1 MKKLIII
8 LILSSV
14 TTVFA
19 DDLIVDKNAMSQY
32 QKDNYYLQFDL
43 FGFNNSWKNV
53 AYGGKS
59 GIPWTPD
66 YIDLSDKA
74 VVLGNSFTQE
84 VWIKPL
90 HKGNSTQVIIGF
102 SPQESNRRFTP
113 SDSDNRSPSIWTTDY
128 GTGITYGFGTGSK
141 FIWASF
147 TDSVTES
154 PEWFHV
160 AVTFDGTNYKLFI
173 NGNEVNNNTDAAG
186 YTPVNTPVN
195 FIGKDFNGKMDEVRM
210 WNVARSESEIKADM
224 SKELTGSES
233 NLVAYYPMNI
243 NINYEIVDLSSNQN
257 HGTIK
262 NVDVRQKFLSNDCNA
277 PDGTESCPYP
287 TINSA
292 LDDAKPGDRVLIK
305 EGRYSEYIK
314 KWEYHDVKIEGY
326 PGDNVMIDGTIPLN
340 AKWEPYNHNG
350 HSIYKTVIDFDS
362 LSYNNLF
369 PVDSIYS
376 VFVNDRYMIMSM
388 PVNFKNP
395 TDPTTGNPQNPEP
408 GTLFSLKI
416 QSPLIY
422 DLGYQPG
429 TLADLDTLEEW
440 SFDPST
446 STLYLYPSPG
456 YIPTPTNVRVRIGTV
471 MLAFQDCDS
480 LQFKNLHF
488 YSGSLKGYACDH
500 FTIEDSKFS
509 FSVDMRAGARP
520 GAPAGEKVYN
530 GLIYGEYS
538 VLKNVIF
545 EHMNNAP
552 PWFQQRTMYPTFEN
566 VLFRNHDWFFN
577 SGRYPVSDRNYR
589 GSRGAGTIV
598 HGGSV
603 WRYVTVENAISA
615 GIFPGYGSLVEY
627 CRFENLY
634 DSIDGSGIQ
643 RNGANSEY
651 STTRYT
657 WIINAPALNGMRWNS
672 LCSGTQADA
681 HHVVSAGNAR
691 GFRLK
696 GDYHEA
702 YHLLAYDNGSQDLSL
717 PSYKYCGPDRA
728 GSPEPGNVN
737 SKLSNSMAE
746 NSLECNTP
754 NCTDSSREDNPI
766 LDPVFLDSSGIW
778 FGRAYDEDHKHPF
791 SNVMFDLADAWS
803 RNRGKSDQKLIEEF
817 GENPWKNNQIQ
828 NYDFRPKKGSTLI
841 DGGIVIPGINDGQDM
856 DYNHPPLYPGQNRK
870 YIGAAPDIG
879 PYEYGDS
886 VYWIPGYRYPHPS
899 VPIPSNGTVDLPME
913 YGLAWNYPYKRDYS
927 NVTAVVNV
935 VGPGVSRTETFQYPN
950 NVLFETFEPGGTYNW
965 SVSVDGIDGG
975 NWTFTIDDKV
985 YPLNDRSVDTT
996 ANATLP
1002 KYPINNLIVSN
1013 NRLAF
1018 LRFDIPSSVNSSYQ
1032 VILNLV
1038 PEKIVTLNG
1047 GIVLYKYDYNGWDES
1062 FGTNNI
1068 GLVDKSLLTPIDT
1081 ISSLIADSLLSLD
1094 LSAFIDSSGEHSFA
1108 LGIINVGD
1116 SVSFYS
1122 TEKLLT
1128 WMSYNYAPNK
1138 KVWPSLLFSKDSL
1151 SVAYDITL
1159 EKEWNLISV
1168 PFTGVKTR
1176 PKQIFRSLI
1185 RKGLLEYI
1193 SSPKGYF
1200 KPKDPYSTLTAISSK
1215 EGYYLKLNG
1224 PANKIFF
1231 RGRALTDKTISL
1243 SAGWNMIAYSPD
1255 YELAVDKAFES
1266 LIASNTLQ
1274 YVTGFAQGA
1283 LVYDPDAPQS
1293 STLNTL
1299 KPTKGYWVKVNAAVT
1314 NFSFPA
1320 QTQGGASG
1328 KIAAN
1333 HSVKHPEV
1341 KPNPSFMF
1349 VKGKI
1354 MGRYN
1359 VGDWVKVLSEDNHVV
1374 GAAEIIE
1381 GGYLRNSAVYGDDV
1395 TTEDID
1401 GLKAGEKIAFAYD
1414 GDTLT
1419 SHVQFNPMSFHDVK
1433 LDYDTFL
1440 PTIFALHQNHPNP
1453 FNPITTI
1460 RYDLSEDGPVSII
1473 IYDLM
1478 GREIK
1483 TLVKQVSAPGR
1494 YSVNW
1499 NGRNQFGKQI
1509 ASGMYFY
1516 RMETPKFQSVK
1527 KLIFLK

>member
-243 NINYEIVDLSSNQN
+243 NINYELVDLSSNQN

-488 YSGSLKGYACDH
+488 YSGSLTGYACDH

-615 GIFPGYGSLVEY
+615 GIFPGYRSLVEY

-681 HHVVSAGNAR
+681 HHVVSAGNGR

-1018 LRFDIPSSVNSSYQ
+1018 LRFDIPSSINSSYK
-1032 VILNLV
+1032 IDLNLV

-1047 GIVLYKYDYNGWDES
+1047 GIVLYKYDYKGWNES
-1062 FGTNNI
+1062 FGNNNI

-1081 ISSLIADSLLSLD
+1081 ISSLVADSLLSLD
-1094 LSAFIDSSGEHSFA
+1094 LSAFIDSSGEYSFA

-1128 WMSYNYAPNK
+1128 DMSNIYLPNK
-1138 KVWPSLLFSKDSL
+1138 KAWPSLSFSKDSL
-1151 SVAYDITL
+1151 SIAYDIPL

-1224 PANKIFF
+1224 PVNKIFF

-1255 YELAVDKAFES
+1255 YELAVDKAFEN

-1299 KPTKGYWVKVNAAVT
+1299 KPTKGYWVKVKEAVT

-1401 GLKAGEKIAFAYD
+1401 GLKAGEKVSFAYD

-1440 PTIFALHQNHPNP
+1440 PTTFALYQNHPNP

-1499 NGRNQFGKQI
+1499 NGRNKWGKQI

>member
-1 MKKLIII
+1 
-8 LILSSV
+8 
-14 TTVFA
+14 
-19 DDLIVDKNAMSQY
+19 
-32 QKDNYYLQFDL
+32 
-43 FGFNNSWKNV
+43 
-53 AYGGKS
+53 
-59 GIPWTPD
+59 
-66 YIDLSDKA
+66 
-74 VVLGNSFTQE
+74 
-84 VWIKPL
+84 
-90 HKGNSTQVIIGF
+90 
-102 SPQESNRRFTP
+102 
-113 SDSDNRSPSIWTTDY
+113 
-128 GTGITYGFGTGSK
+128 
-141 FIWASF
+141 
-147 TDSVTES
+147 
-154 PEWFHV
+154 
-160 AVTFDGTNYKLFI
+160 
-173 NGNEVNNNTDAAG
+173 
-186 YTPVNTPVN
+186 
-195 FIGKDFNGKMDEVRM
+195 
-210 WNVARSESEIKADM
+210 
-224 SKELTGSES
+224 
-233 NLVAYYPMNI
+233 
-243 NINYEIVDLSSNQN
+243 
-257 HGTIK
+257 
-262 NVDVRQKFLSNDCNA
+262 
-277 PDGTESCPYP
+277 
-287 TINSA
+287 
-292 LDDAKPGDRVLIK
+292 
-305 EGRYSEYIK
+305 
-314 KWEYHDVKIEGY
+314 
-326 PGDNVMIDGTIPLN
+326 
-340 AKWEPYNHNG
+340 
-350 HSIYKTVIDFDS
+350 
-362 LSYNNLF
+362 
-369 PVDSIYS
+369 
-376 VFVNDRYMIMSM
+376 
-388 PVNFKNP
+388 
-395 TDPTTGNPQNPEP
+395 
-408 GTLFSLKI
+408 
-416 QSPLIY
+416 
-422 DLGYQPG
+422 
-429 TLADLDTLEEW
+429 
-440 SFDPST
+440 
-446 STLYLYPSPG
+446 
-456 YIPTPTNVRVRIGTV
+456 
-471 MLAFQDCDS
+471 
-480 LQFKNLHF
+480 
-488 YSGSLKGYACDH
+488 
-500 FTIEDSKFS
+500 
-509 FSVDMRAGARP
+509 
-520 GAPAGEKVYN
+520 
-530 GLIYGEYS
+530 
-538 VLKNVIF
+538 
-545 EHMNNAP
+545 
-552 PWFQQRTMYPTFEN
+552 
-566 VLFRNHDWFFN
+566 
-577 SGRYPVSDRNYR
+577 
-589 GSRGAGTIV
+589 
-598 HGGSV
+598 
-603 WRYVTVENAISA
+603 
-615 GIFPGYGSLVEY
+615 
-627 CRFENLY
+627 
-634 DSIDGSGIQ
+634 
-643 RNGANSEY
+643 
-651 STTRYT
+651 
-657 WIINAPALNGMRWNS
+657 
-672 LCSGTQADA
+672 
-681 HHVVSAGNAR
+681 
-691 GFRLK
+691 
-696 GDYHEA
+696 
-702 YHLLAYDNGSQDLSL
+702 
-717 PSYKYCGPDRA
+717 
-728 GSPEPGNVN
+728 
-737 SKLSNSMAE
+737 
-746 NSLECNTP
+746 
-754 NCTDSSREDNPI
+754 
-766 LDPVFLDSSGIW
+766 
-778 FGRAYDEDHKHPF
+778 
-791 SNVMFDLADAWS
+791 
-803 RNRGKSDQKLIEEF
+803 
-817 GENPWKNNQIQ
+817 
-828 NYDFRPKKGSTLI
+828 
-841 DGGIVIPGINDGQDM
+841 
-856 DYNHPPLYPGQNRK
+856 
-870 YIGAAPDIG
+870 
-879 PYEYGDS
+879 

-1138 KVWPSLLFSKDSL
+1138 KVWPSLSFSKDSL

-1224 PANKIFF
+1224 PVNKIFF

-1255 YELAVDKAFES
+1255 YELAVDKAFEN

-1299 KPTKGYWVKVNAAVT
+1299 KPTKGYWVKVKEAVT

-1401 GLKAGEKIAFAYD
+1401 GLKAGEKVSFAYD

-1440 PTIFALHQNHPNP
+1440 PTTFALYQNHPNP

-1499 NGRNQFGKQI
+1499 NGRNKWGKQI

>member
-1 MKKLIII
+1 MILKKLIII

-32 QKDNYYLQFDL
+32 QRDNYYLQFDPFKYDL
-43 FGFNNSWKNV
+43 HFE
-53 AYGGKS
+53 GGSETREK
-59 GIPWTPD
+59 TPD
-66 YIDLSDKA
+66 NIDLSDKA

-90 HKGNSTQVIIGF
+90 QKGNRIQEIIG
-102 SPQESNRRFTP
+102 FTP
-113 SDSDNRSPSIWTTDY
+113 SDKNHLSPFIWITNY
-128 GTGITYGFGTGSK
+128 GKVIKYGFGTGSE
-141 FIWASF
+141 FIAASF

-154 PEWFHV
+154 PEWYHV

-186 YTPVNTPVN
+186 KTPVNTPVN
-195 FIGKDFNGKMDEVRM
+195 FIGNEYNGKMDDVRM

-243 NINYEIVDLSSNQN
+243 NINYELVDLSSNQN

-262 NVDVRQKFLSNDCNA
+262 NVDIRQKYSSNDCHT

-305 EGRYSEYIK
+305 EGRYSEDIK
-314 KWEYHDVKIEGY
+314 KWNYHDVKIEGY
-326 PGDNVMIDGTIPLN
+326 PDDNVMIDGTIPLN

-369 PVDSIYS
+369 PVDSIFS
-376 VFVNDRYMIMSM
+376 VFVNERYMMMSM
-388 PVNFKNP
+388 PVNYKNP
-395 TDPTTGNPQNPEP
+395 TDPTTGNPKNPEP
-408 GTLFSLKI
+408 GTLFALKI
-416 QSPLIY
+416 RSPVTY
-422 DLGYQPG
+422 KDEGYWPG
-429 TLADLDTLEEW
+429 ELAYLDTLEEW
-440 SFDPST
+440 AFDPST
-446 STLYLYPSPG
+446 STLYLYPSPDN
-456 YIPTPTNVRVRIGTV
+456 IPTSTNVRVRTGEI
-471 MLAFQDCDS
+471 MLNFRDCD
-480 LQFKNLHF
+480 NLHF
-488 YSGSLKGYACDH
+488 KNIHFFSGSLKGAGCDH
-500 FTIEDSKFS
+500 FIVEDSKFS
-509 FSVDMRAGARP
+509 FSVDMMAN
-520 GAPAGEKVYN
+520 ESN

-538 VLKNVIF
+538 VVRNCIF
-545 EHMNNAP
+545 EHMNNGP

-566 VLFRNHDWFFN
+566 VLFRNHDWFYN

-589 GSRGAGTIV
+589 GTKGAGTIV

-603 WRYVTVENAISA
+603 WRYVTVENSISA
-615 GIFPGYGSLVEY
+615 GIFPGYRSLVEY

-657 WIINAPALNGMRWNS
+657 WIINAPGLNGMRWDS
-672 LCSGTQADA
+672 ACSGIQADA
-681 HHVVSAGNAR
+681 HNVVSVGNGR

-696 GDYHEA
+696 GDHHEA
-702 YHLLAYDNGSQDLSL
+702 YHLLAYDNGSQDISL
-717 PSYKYCGPDRA
+717 PSYKYCGPDRWGPA
-728 GSPEPGNVN
+728 EPGNVN

-778 FGRAYDEDHKHPF
+778 FGRAYDENHKHPY

-803 RNRGKSDQKLIEEF
+803 RNRAKSDQKLIEEF

-856 DYNHPPLYPGQNRK
+856 DFNHPPSYPGQNRK

-879 PYEYGDS
+879 AYEYGDS

-913 YGLAWNYPYKRDYS
+913 YGLAWNYSYKRDYS

-935 VGPGVSRTETFQYPN
+935 VGPGVNRTETFQYPN

-965 SVSVDGIDGG
+965 SVSVDGVNGG
-975 NWTFTIDDKV
+975 NWTFTVDDEV

-996 ANATLP
+996 ATVTLP

-1018 LRFDIPSSVNSSYQ
+1018 LRFDIPSSINSSYK
-1032 VILNLV
+1032 IDLNLV

-1047 GIVLYKYDYNGWDES
+1047 GIVLYKYDYKGWNES
-1062 FGTNNI
+1062 FGNNNI

-1094 LSAFIDSSGEHSFA
+1094 LSAFIDSSGEYSFA

-1128 WMSYNYAPNK
+1128 DMSNNYAPNK
-1138 KVWPSLLFSKDSL
+1138 KVWPSLSFSKDSL
-1151 SVAYDITL
+1151 SIAYDIPL

-1176 PKQIFRSLI
+1176 PKQIFSTLI
-1185 RKGLLEYI
+1185 RKGLLEYV

-1200 KPKDPYSTLTAISSK
+1200 KPKDPYSTLTSISSK

-1224 PANKIFF
+1224 PVNKIFF

-1274 YVTGFAQGA
+1274 YVTGFTQGA

-1299 KPTKGYWVKVNAAVT
+1299 KPTKGYWVKVTDAVT

-1320 QTQGGASG
+1320 QTQGGAVG

-1333 HSVKHPEV
+1333 YSVKHPEV

-1419 SHVQFNPMSFHDVK
+1419 SHVQFNPMSFHEVK

-1440 PTIFALHQNHPNP
+1440 PTTFALHQNHPNP

-1460 RYDLSEDGPVSII
+1460 RYDLPENGPVSII

-1499 NGRNQFGKQI
+1499 NGTNQWGKQI
-1509 ASGMYFY
+1509 ASGIYFY
-1516 RMETPKFQSVK
+1516 RMETPGYQSVK

>member
-1 MKKLIII
+1 MKKSLFITLLFSSALLI
-8 LILSSV
+8 
-14 TTVFA
+14 A

-43 FGFNNSWKNV
+43 FGFNNSFKNE

-59 GIPWTPD
+59 GIPYTPD

-90 HKGNSTQVIIGF
+90 HKGNNTQVIIGW
-102 SPQESNRRFTP
+102 SPQDSSRLFTP
-113 SDSDNRSPSIWTTDY
+113 SDSDNRSPSIWIQK
-128 GTGITYGFGTGSK
+128 TGITYGFGTGSK
-141 FIWASF
+141 FIFASF

-173 NGNEVNNNTDAAG
+173 NGNEVNNNTYAAG

-210 WNVARSESEIKADM
+210 WNVARTESEIKADM
-224 SKELTGSES
+224 DKRLTGTES
-233 NLVAYYPMNI
+233 NLVAYYPMDI
-243 NINYEIVDLSSNQN
+243 NINYELADLSPNQN
-257 HGTIK
+257 HGTI
-262 NVDVRQKFLSNDCNA
+262 NHVDVRQKFLSNDCNA

-416 QSPLIY
+416 KSPLIY
-422 DLGYQPG
+422 DEGYQPG

-471 MLAFQDCDS
+471 MLAFQDCDN

-488 YSGSLKGYACDH
+488 YSGSLTGYACDH
-500 FTIEDSKFS
+500 FIIEDSKFS

-520 GAPAGEKVYN
+520 GAPYHEKVHN
-530 GLIYGEYS
+530 ALIYGEYS
-538 VLKNVIF
+538 VLRNVIF

-552 PWFQQRTMYPTFEN
+552 PWYQQRTMYPTFEN
-566 VLFRNHDWFFN
+566 VLFRNHNWFYG

-589 GSRGAGTIV
+589 GTTGGEGGGNIV
-598 HGGSV
+598 YGGSV
-603 WRYVTVENAISA
+603 WRYVTVENSISA
-615 GIFPGYGSLVEY
+615 GIFPGYRSLVEY
-627 CRFENLY
+627 SRFENLY
-634 DSIDGSGIQ
+634 TRIDGSAIQ

-657 WIINAPALNGMRWNS
+657 WIINAPKLNGMRWNS
-672 LCSGTQADA
+672 SCGGIQADA

-728 GSPEPGNVN
+728 GSPEPGNAN
-737 SKLSNSMAE
+737 SKLHNSMAE
-746 NSLECNTP
+746 NSLECNAP
-754 NCTDSSREDNPI
+754 DCTSSADNPMDGNAS

-913 YGLAWNYPYKRDYS
+913 YGLAWNYPYKKDYS
-927 NVTAVVNV
+927 DVSAEVTIS
-935 VGPGVSRTETFQYPN
+935 GPGINKTETFQYPK
-950 NVLFETFEPGGTYNW
+950 NVLFETFE
-965 SVSVDGIDGG
+965 
-975 NWTFTIDDKV
+975 
-985 YPLNDRSVDTT
+985 
-996 ANATLP
+996 
-1002 KYPINNLIVSN
+1002 
-1013 NRLAF
+1013 
-1018 LRFDIPSSVNSSYQ
+1018 
-1032 VILNLV
+1032 
-1038 PEKIVTLNG
+1038 
-1047 GIVLYKYDYNGWDES
+1047 
-1062 FGTNNI
+1062 
-1068 GLVDKSLLTPIDT
+1068 
-1081 ISSLIADSLLSLD
+1081 
-1094 LSAFIDSSGEHSFA
+1094 
-1108 LGIINVGD
+1108 
-1116 SVSFYS
+1116 
-1122 TEKLLT
+1122 
-1128 WMSYNYAPNK
+1128 
-1138 KVWPSLLFSKDSL
+1138 
-1151 SVAYDITL
+1151 
-1159 EKEWNLISV
+1159 
-1168 PFTGVKTR
+1168 
-1176 PKQIFRSLI
+1176 
-1185 RKGLLEYI
+1185 
-1193 SSPKGYF
+1193 
-1200 KPKDPYSTLTAISSK
+1200 
-1215 EGYYLKLNG
+1215 
-1224 PANKIFF
+1224 
-1231 RGRALTDKTISL
+1231 
-1243 SAGWNMIAYSPD
+1243 
-1255 YELAVDKAFES
+1255 
-1266 LIASNTLQ
+1266 
-1274 YVTGFAQGA
+1274 
-1283 LVYDPDAPQS
+1283 
-1293 STLNTL
+1293 
-1299 KPTKGYWVKVNAAVT
+1299 
-1314 NFSFPA
+1314 
-1320 QTQGGASG
+1320 
-1328 KIAAN
+1328 
-1333 HSVKHPEV
+1333 
-1341 KPNPSFMF
+1341 
-1349 VKGKI
+1349 
-1354 MGRYN
+1354 
-1359 VGDWVKVLSEDNHVV
+1359 
-1374 GAAEIIE
+1374 
-1381 GGYLRNSAVYGDDV
+1381 
-1395 TTEDID
+1395 
-1401 GLKAGEKIAFAYD
+1401 
-1414 GDTLT
+1414 
-1419 SHVQFNPMSFHDVK
+1419 
-1433 LDYDTFL
+1433 
-1440 PTIFALHQNHPNP
+1440 
-1453 FNPITTI
+1453 
-1460 RYDLSEDGPVSII
+1460 
-1473 IYDLM
+1473 
-1478 GREIK
+1478 
-1483 TLVKQVSAPGR
+1483 
-1494 YSVNW
+1494 
-1499 NGRNQFGKQI
+1499 
-1509 ASGMYFY
+1509 
-1516 RMETPKFQSVK
+1516 
-1527 KLIFLK
+1527 

>member
-488 YSGSLKGYACDH
+488 YSGSLTGYACDH

-615 GIFPGYGSLVEY
+615 GIFPGYRSLVEY

-681 HHVVSAGNAR
+681 HHVVSAGNGR

-1138 KVWPSLLFSKDSL
+1138 KVWPSLSFSKDSL
-1151 SVAYDITL
+1151 SIAYDITL

-1224 PANKIFF
+1224 PLNKIFF

-1255 YELAVDKAFES
+1255 YELAVDKAFEN

-1299 KPTKGYWVKVNAAVT
+1299 KPTKGYWVKVKEAVT

-1401 GLKAGEKIAFAYD
+1401 GLKVGEKISFAYD

-1419 SHVQFNPMSFHDVK
+1419 SHVQFNPLSFHDVK

-1440 PTIFALHQNHPNP
+1440 PTTFALHQNHPNP

-1460 RYDLSEDGPVSII
+1460 RYDLPENGPVSII

-1499 NGRNQFGKQI
+1499 NGRNKWGKQI

>member
-1 MKKLIII
+1 MILKKLLII

-32 QKDNYYLQFDL
+32 QRDNYYLQFDPFKYDL
-43 FGFNNSWKNV
+43 HFE
-53 AYGGKS
+53 GGSETREK
-59 GIPWTPD
+59 TPD
-66 YIDLSDKA
+66 NIDLSDKA

-90 HKGNSTQVIIGF
+90 QKGNRIQEIIG
-102 SPQESNRRFTP
+102 FTP
-113 SDSDNRSPSIWTTDY
+113 SDKNHLSPFIWITNY
-128 GTGITYGFGTGSK
+128 GKVIKYGFGTGSE
-141 FIWASF
+141 FIAASF

-154 PEWFHV
+154 PEWYHV

-186 YTPVNTPVN
+186 KTPVNTPVN
-195 FIGKDFNGKMDEVRM
+195 FIGNEYNGKMDDVRM

-243 NINYEIVDLSSNQN
+243 NINYELVDLSSNQN

-262 NVDVRQKFLSNDCNA
+262 NVDIRQKYSSNDCHT

-305 EGRYSEYIK
+305 EGRYSEDIK
-314 KWEYHDVKIEGY
+314 KWNYHDVKIEGY
-326 PGDNVMIDGTIPLN
+326 PDDNVMIDGTIPLN

-369 PVDSIYS
+369 PVDSIFS
-376 VFVNDRYMIMSM
+376 VFVNERYMMMSM
-388 PVNFKNP
+388 PVNYKNP
-395 TDPTTGNPQNPEP
+395 TDPTTGNPKNPEP
-408 GTLFSLKI
+408 GTLFALKI
-416 QSPLIY
+416 RSPVTY
-422 DLGYQPG
+422 KDEGYWPG
-429 TLADLDTLEEW
+429 ELAYLDTLEEW
-440 SFDPST
+440 AFDPST
-446 STLYLYPSPG
+446 STLYLYPSPDN
-456 YIPTPTNVRVRIGTV
+456 IPTSTNVRVRTGEI
-471 MLAFQDCDS
+471 MLNFRDCD
-480 LQFKNLHF
+480 NLHF
-488 YSGSLKGYACDH
+488 KNIHFFSGSLKGAGCDH
-500 FTIEDSKFS
+500 FIVEDSKFS
-509 FSVDMRAGARP
+509 FSVDMMAN
-520 GAPAGEKVYN
+520 ESN
-530 GLIYGEYS
+530 GLTYGEYS
-538 VLKNVIF
+538 VIRNCIF
-545 EHMNNAP
+545 EHMNNGP

-566 VLFRNHDWFFN
+566 VLFRNHDWFYN

-589 GSRGAGTIV
+589 GTKGAGTIV

-603 WRYVTVENAISA
+603 WRYVTVENSISA
-615 GIFPGYGSLVEY
+615 GIFPGYRSLVEY
-627 CRFENLY
+627 CRFENLH

-657 WIINAPALNGMRWNS
+657 WIINAPGLNGMRWDS
-672 LCSGTQADA
+672 ACSGIQADA
-681 HHVVSAGNAR
+681 HNVVSVGNGR

-696 GDYHEA
+696 GDHHEA
-702 YHLLAYDNGSQDLSL
+702 YHLLAYDNGSQDISL
-717 PSYKYCGPDRA
+717 PSYKYCGPDRW
-728 GSPEPGNVN
+728 GPLEPGNVN

-778 FGRAYDEDHKHPF
+778 FGRAYDENHKHPY

-803 RNRGKSDQKLIEEF
+803 RNRAKSDQKLIEEF

-856 DYNHPPLYPGQNRK
+856 DFNHPPSYPGQNRK

-879 PYEYGDS
+879 AYEYGDS

-913 YGLAWNYPYKRDYS
+913 YGLAWNYSYKRDYS

-935 VGPGVSRTETFQYPN
+935 VGPGVNRTETFQYPN

-965 SVSVDGIDGG
+965 SVSVDGVNGG
-975 NWTFTIDDKV
+975 NWTFTVDDEV

-996 ANATLP
+996 ATVTLP

-1018 LRFDIPSSVNSSYQ
+1018 LRFDIPSSINSSYK
-1032 VILNLV
+1032 IDLNLV

-1047 GIVLYKYDYNGWDES
+1047 GIVLYKYDYKGWNES
-1062 FGTNNI
+1062 FGNNNI

-1094 LSAFIDSSGEHSFA
+1094 LSAFIDSSGEYSFA

-1128 WMSYNYAPNK
+1128 DMSNNYAPNK
-1138 KVWPSLLFSKDSL
+1138 KVWPSLSFSKDSL
-1151 SVAYDITL
+1151 SIAYDIPL

-1176 PKQIFRSLI
+1176 PKQIFSTLI
-1185 RKGLLEYI
+1185 RKGLLEYV
-1193 SSPKGYF
+1193 SSPSGYF
-1200 KPKDPYSTLTAISSK
+1200 KPGDPYSTLTSISSK

-1224 PANKIFF
+1224 PVNKIFF

-1274 YVTGFAQGA
+1274 YVTGFTQGA

-1299 KPTKGYWVKVNAAVT
+1299 KPTKGYWVKVTDAVT

-1320 QTQGGASG
+1320 QTQGGAVG

-1333 HSVKHPEV
+1333 YSVKHPEV

-1419 SHVQFNPMSFHDVK
+1419 SHVQFNPMSFHEVK

-1440 PTIFALHQNHPNP
+1440 PTTFALHQNHPNP

-1460 RYDLSEDGPVSII
+1460 RYDLPENGPVSII

-1499 NGRNQFGKQI
+1499 NGTNQWGKQI
-1509 ASGMYFY
+1509 ASGIYFY
-1516 RMETPKFQSVK
+1516 RMETPGYQSVK